1 MKGIGAVCYFL
12 IASSVALLLV
22 TLIASQ
28 GIDLL
33 HISSQHRF
41 DFELQVALSFL
52 HSLITIGCAV
62 AMLNGYVAGRRMW
75 SAWVF
80 SYLLLN
86 IWQFASPAS
95 LLPIVLLL
103 LLTNFVLYGK
113 PAQKHFND
121 QNELR
126 TKRHGR
132 RVDKYVNMFEDD
144 S

>member
-62 AMLNGYVAGRRMW
+62 AMLNGYLSGRRLW
-75 SAWVF
+75 SGWAVT
-80 SYLLLN
+80 YLLLN
-86 IWQFASPAS
+86 IWQFDSASP
-95 LLPIVLLL
+95 LFPVILILLL
-103 LLTNFVLYGK
+103 INFVLYGK
-113 PAQKHFND
+113 PAQVYF
-121 QNELR
+121 QEQAAVR
-126 TKRHGR
+126 AGRSGR
-132 RVDKYVNMFEDD
+132 RVDQSYNIFDSDD
-144 S
+144 